1 MHAPRAAFA
10 TGIGVLL
17 LLGGSCAFGSS
28 GTFTLSNASVDPG
41 YSCPRGS
48 HNVYYD
54 IHASIDA
61 HNGTSSAVAIKTVT
75 AVLTLAAVHGAWLQ
89 QVGSKYD
96 AGRVTYGPMKVAA
109 GADATLTLLIPSA
122 CTNGSGAGATASYAE
137 YAVSLT
143 VTSSAGTSRVDTKNR
158 HRITAA

>member
-1 MHAPRAAFA
+1 MQTFSAAFA
-10 TGIGVLL
+10 SVVGVVLL
-17 LLGGSCAFGSS
+17 LGSSCAFGSP
-28 GTFTLSNASVDPG
+28 GTFNLNHASVDPG

-54 IHASIDA
+54 IHASVDA
-61 HNGTSSAVAIKTVT
+61 HNGTSGSVTIKTVT

-96 AGRVTYGPMKVAA
+96 AGKVSYGPPQVGA
-109 GADATLTLLIPSA
+109 GADSTLTLIIPSA
-122 CTNGSGAGATASYAE
+122 CTNGSEAGATPSYGE
-137 YAVSLT
+137 YSVTLT
-143 VTSSAGTSRVDTKNR
+143 VISSAGTSRVDTLNR